1 MSALYMIVGTLIA
14 LGVLV
19 TFHEFGHF
27 WVARRCGVKVLRFSV
42 GFGMPLLRWHDKYG
56 TEFVIAAIP
65 LGGYVKMLD
74 EREGAVPADQLEQ
87 SFNRKSV
94 RQRIA
99 IVAAGPIAN
108 FLLALVFFWVL
119 AMLGSEQVRPVVG
132 AVEAGSIAAKAGL
145 SAGEEIVAIDGE
157 PTSGWA
163 AVNLQLVRR
172 LGESGSVQLLVRA
185 PGATADTARE
195 LLLDQWLKG
204 ADEPDPIRSLGIRP
218 WRPALAPVL
227 AELDPKGPAQAAG
240 LKTGDRLVALDGE
253 TVGDWQQVVDWVR
266 GRPDGK
272 VVLQVERDGARIDV
286 PLTLGSRGEGKA
298 ASGYLGAGVKGVEW
312 PPEMLREVSF
322 GPLEAIGEGARRTW
336 TMSVLTLDSLKK
348 MLFGELSV
356 KNLSGPITIAKV
368 AGASAQSGVADFLNF
383 LAYLSISLGVL
394 NLLPIPVLD
403 GGHLLFYLI
412 EWARGR
418 PLSDRVQGWGVQ
430 IGISLVVGVMLLA
443 LVNDLGRL

>member
-1 MSALYMIVGTLIA
+1 MSALYMIVGTLVA

-42 GFGMPLLRWHDKYG
+42 GFGMPLLRWHDRKG
-56 TEFVIAAIP
+56 TEYVVAAIP

-74 EREGAVPADQLEQ
+74 EREGDVPAELVDQ
-87 SFNRKSV
+87 SFNRKTV
-94 RQRIA
+94 YQRIA
-99 IVAAGPIAN
+99 IVIAGPVAN
-108 FLLALVFFWVL
+108 FLLAIAFFWVL
-119 AMLGSEQVRPVVG
+119 AMLGSQQVRPVIG
-132 AVEAGSIAAKAGL
+132 AVETGSIAQKAGL
-145 SAGEEIVAIDGE
+145 ISGQEIVSIDGQA
-157 PTSGWA
+157 TTGWS

-172 LGESGSVQLLVRA
+172 LGETGSIAVKVRDQGSDVETPHTLV
-185 PGATADTARE
+185 
-195 LLLDQWLKG
+195 LDNWLKG

-218 WRPALAPVL
+218 WRPALPPVL
-227 AELDPKGPAQAAG
+227 AELDSKGPAQAAG
-240 LKTGDRLVALDGE
+240 LKTGDRLLALDGQPVNE
-253 TVGDWQQVVDWVR
+253 WQQVVDWVR
-266 GRPDGK
+266 VRPDTK
-272 VVLQVERDGARIDV
+272 ISLSVERDGATIDV
-286 PLTLGSRGEGKA
+286 PVTLVARGEGKA
-298 ASGYLGAGVKGVEW
+298 TTGYLGAGVKGVDW
-312 PPEMLREVSF
+312 PAEMLREVSY
-322 GPLEAIGEGARRTW
+322 GPVAAVAEGARRTW

-368 AGASAQSGVADFLNF
+368 AGASAQSGVGDFLNF
-383 LAYLSISLGVL
+383 LAYLSINLGVL

-418 PLSDRVQGWGVQ
+418 PLSEKVQGWGVQ
-430 IGISLVVGVMLLA
+430 IGVSLVVGVMLLA